1 MAFSYDP
8 TLNDVKDKL
17 RFNIQDTKEIG
28 HLFEDEEL
36 IGLLN
41 TYGNSLSR
49 ATVQTCMI
57 LAGLYAGQPDEK
69 LGPYMISHKHMAD
82 KYLLLANQFE
92 RVSNKIAGG
101 YAGGITVSDVLGH
114 KLDNEIIKGA
124 FERNLM
130 NYYNRGEVGELL

>member
-1 MAFSYDP
+1 MAFSYNPSLIDI
-8 TLNDVKDKL
+8 KDKL
-17 RFNIQDTKEIG
+17 RFNIQDTKETG

-36 IGLLN
+36 IGILS
-41 TYGNSLSR
+41 TYGNSVSR
-49 ATVQTCMI
+49 ATIQVCMV

-82 KYLLLANQFE
+82 KYITLANQFA

-101 YAGGITVSDVLGH
+101 YAGGITVTDVLNH
-114 KLDNEIIKGA
+114 KLDDNLIKCA